1 MTTTDRQLLT
11 AAATAAGMTVLV
23 EPWHTRPNGWF
34 WCDHGN
40 RGAGMYHAVTH
51 AFWNPLVDDGDAL
64 RLVVALRMMLD
75 DIRQGHME
83 GNIVAVCGGHAA
95 YEPREPDANAATG
108 RAIVIAAATKVDAR
122 TVKAVEAAS

>member
-23 EPWHTRPNGWF
+23 EPWPNSPNGWF

-40 RGAGMYHAVTH
+40 RGAGMYHAVNH

-64 RLVVALRMMLD
+64 RLAVVMGFINPGQWPCPGYGVAERMLQD
-75 DIRQGHME
+75 GGSFDWY
-83 GNIVAVCGGHAA
+83 VAT
-95 YEPREPDANAATG
+95 R
-108 RAIVIAAATKVDAR
+108 RAIVVAAAAKVNAR
-122 TVKAVEAAS
+122 AVEVAS